1 MFLSRLPA
9 LRLVRPEAKR
19 GNPPLTERWGIQ
31 HMARNWGG
39 EEGNRGPEEP
49 SLGNK
54 QVPCFCPDIL
64 VMNAKIIKQ
73 NQHVDIW

>member
-1 MFLSRLPA
+1 
-9 LRLVRPEAKR
+9 
-19 GNPPLTERWGIQ
+19 
-31 HMARNWGG
+31 MARNWGG

-64 VMNAKIIKQ
+64 VTNAKIVKQ